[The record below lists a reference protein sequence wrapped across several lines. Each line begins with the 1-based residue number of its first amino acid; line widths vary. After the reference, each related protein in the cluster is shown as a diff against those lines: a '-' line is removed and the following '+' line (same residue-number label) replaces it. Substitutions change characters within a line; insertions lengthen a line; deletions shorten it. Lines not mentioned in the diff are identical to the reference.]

1 MEYCILQNIV
11 FSFLQIIYLFTMSG
25 SGGFPLPVNC
35 VLLCPSARLP
45 SLGTRFSI
53 GYDIYPAR
61 PVTLGGFDRALVSTG
76 LCLEVPL
83 GFCGLVCA
91 PSSFTLYSSV
101 TLPSFYL
108 DSDTRYMKFL
118 SPRPPCFLKYIW
130 QGRVKAV
137 IDQQWPEPSS
147 YPHCEPPCKID
158 TVPVHGRCL

>member
-1 MEYCILQNIV
+1 
-11 FSFLQIIYLFTMSG
+11 MSG

-35 VLLCPSARLP
+35 LLLCPSARLP
-45 SLGTRFSI
+45 SLGTGFSI

-76 LCLEVPL
+76 ICLEVPL

-91 PSSFTLYSSV
+91 PSCFTLYSSV

-108 DSDTRYMKFL
+108 DSDTRYINQLFSLL
-118 SPRPPCFLKYIW
+118 SCVLNYVW

-137 IDQQWPEPSS
+137 IDQQWPDLSAF
-147 YPHCEPPCKID
+147 PHCEPSGQID
-158 TVPVHGRCL
+158 LVPSHGRCL

>member
-1 MEYCILQNIV
+1 MQIWRWNILFFRNYC
-11 FSFLQIIYLFTMSG
+11 FLSSDYLLVKMSG

-108 DSDTRYMKFL
+108 DSDTRYMKFII
-118 SPRPPCFLKYIW
+118 PP
-130 QGRVKAV
+130 
-137 IDQQWPEPSS
+137 
-147 YPHCEPPCKID
+147 PPLCIKI
-158 TVPVHGRCL
+158 HLAGES